1 LKKIRFEPARRIVAR
16 TILVCTVLLV
26 LGVAAACPYAGHF
39 LIIDEPLE
47 PADAILVLAGARTVR
62 WLEGVELYREG
73 LAPNIV
79 ISPGIVEQAEIELR
93 RRGIDF
99 PLEADLIKHAMV
111 QLGVPPAALT
121 TLTLSWRL
129 DNTADEAAAM
139 EQLALHHGWSRI
151 IVVTS
156 KYHTRRTRFAFRREL
171 SDTSIRIQV
180 RGSRF
185 DGAKPDG
192 WWKSRS
198 DLRYVISELQKL
210 LAYRVGFD
218 R

>member
-1 LKKIRFEPARRIVAR
+1 LTKIRFEHARRVVAR
-16 TILVCTVLLV
+16 TLLLCAV
-26 LGVAAACPYAGHF
+26 ALLLGAAIACPYAGHF
-39 LIIDEPLE
+39 LIVDEPLE
-47 PADAILVLAGARTVR
+47 PADAILVLAGSRTVR
-62 WLEGVELYREG
+62 WLEGVDLYRERM
-73 LAPNIV
+73 APNVV
-79 ISPGIVEQAEIELR
+79 ISPGIVESAEVELR

-99 PLEADLIKHAMV
+99 PAEADLVKRAMV
-111 QLGVPPAALT
+111 QLGVPGPAIT
-121 TLTLSWRL
+121 ILSSTGRL

-139 EQLALHHGWSRI
+139 KQLAVQRDWASV

-156 KYHTRRTRFAFRREL
+156 KYHTRRTRFAFRREF

-180 RGSRF
+180 RGSRY

-192 WWKSRS
+192 WWRSRP

-210 LAYRVGFD
+210 LAYRLGID